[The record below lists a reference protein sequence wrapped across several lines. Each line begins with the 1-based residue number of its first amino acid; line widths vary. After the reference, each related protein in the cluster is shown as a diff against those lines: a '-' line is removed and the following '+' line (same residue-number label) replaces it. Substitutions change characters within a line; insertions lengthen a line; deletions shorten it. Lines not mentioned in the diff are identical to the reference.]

1 MVVVT
6 GTCSGSTTKQD
17 IKYVTTLTDCE
28 HDGNNRDI
36 QTVNTEAITEV
47 NRL

>member
-1 MVVVT
+1 MVVDT

-17 IKYVTTLTDCE
+17 IKYVTTLMDCE
-28 HDGNNRDI
+28 HDGNNRGI
-36 QTVNTEAITEV
+36 QSVNIEAITEV